1 MGSVLTHCPYSWL
14 VEQGF
19 VLVTE
24 LVPRQPMVNT
34 ELVLSQLL
42 PGHESPAI
50 VPYNASL

>member
-24 LVPRQPMVNT
+24 LVTRQLLLNT
-34 ELVLSQLL
+34 ELVLSLLL

-50 VPYNASL
+50 VPYNAGL